1 MQTGVTRSTEQDDA
15 IFFECVKAL
24 FGYAPR
30 ALIAGTVIAGVT
42 AVTLWNISPEPLL
55 WPWFFCILLM
65 TIVRGIYYRKFMLAN
80 HSDKR
85 DNAIRWAHGY
95 TAGVVI
101 SGILWGALPWIAL
114 DLTSVSNTL
123 VICIVIFGMMAASI
137 GSHATY
143 LPAFASFLLI
153 AGGMLVLRF
162 FVESQAAL
170 MIGLMITT
178 LVVINLSYAINL
190 GRIFRGT
197 IARDFE
203 REQLLHEL
211 EEKKNKAEN
220 ASRDKSRFLAAV
232 SHDLRQPLHALSLFH
247 ASLKASLE
255 KEDQKNLLALADQ
268 SSRALGEM
276 LGELLDIARLDA
288 GKIKPDPC
296 RFPLASLLGEC
307 AEGMQPL
314 ADEQGLKFRLRLPR
328 KGCVKSDP
336 VLLKRILRNLLA
348 NAIRYTESGG
358 VLLGTRRRD
367 DDVHIEVY
375 DTGVGIPEESLPH
388 IFDEFYQINN
398 PERDREKG
406 LGLGLS
412 IVRRMAD
419 TLGHRI
425 HVRSRPGSGS
435 CFSIIVPLYSEMEAY
450 PQETDA
456 PRMDMDVAGLF
467 VIVVDDDRAILQ
479 GMRELLLGWG
489 CEVLLA
495 ESEADLLGEL
505 KEHKYPPAD
514 VLISDYRLRG
524 GHTGLEVSKAVEA
537 HFAREIPTLITSGDV
552 SPEVQTGVREAGYH
566 WLEKPVQDDVLKGMI
581 AELGDFKA

>member
-1 MQTGVTRSTEQDDA
+1 MTDEILKEKERNYIVQESVRTLFERHRVSIPGELGLTLILLFAYRNVEETRLMIWVSG
-15 IFFECVKAL
+15 IGMVAL
-24 FGYAPR
+24 
-30 ALIAGTVIAGVT
+30 VH
-42 AVTLWNISPEPLL
+42 W
-55 WPWFFCILLM
+55 FCIRSYFFNSERFEPYTWARLL
-65 TIVRGIYYRKFMLAN
+65 TASSGTLAMLIGGSAFFFFDLGN
-80 HSDKR
+80 EREVLLVTFFLVAPIFGSTVLAAAYFPTHLFWCLGSVLPLVCFL
-85 DNAIRWAHGY
+85 IF
-95 TAGVVI
+95 
-101 SGILWGALPWIAL
+101 SGITNFILLG
-114 DLTSVSNTL
+114 
-123 VICIVIFGMMAASI
+123 
-137 GSHATY
+137 
-143 LPAFASFLLI
+143 FAILLI
-153 AGGMLVLRF
+153 AIPFALILGWILAGEFKRGLQTRF
-162 FVESQAAL
+162 ENMRLIDELKQENMRVED
-170 MIGLMITT
+170 
-178 LVVINLSYAINL
+178 V
-190 GRIFRGT
+190 
-197 IARDFE
+197 
-203 REQLLHEL
+203 
-211 EEKKNKAEN
+211 
-220 ASRDKSRFLAAV
+220 SRDKSRFLAAV

-255 KEDQKNLLALADQ
+255 QENQKNLLALADQ
-268 SSRALGEM
+268 SSRSLGEM

-435 CFSIIVPLYSEMEAY
+435 CFSIIVPLCSDMEAY
-450 PQETDA
+450 PQETAA

-495 ESEADLLGEL
+495 ESEVDLLGEL
-505 KEHKYPPAD
+505 KAHKYPPAD

-552 SPEVQTGVREAGYH
+552 SPEVQAEVRAAGCY
-566 WLEKPVQDDVLKGMI
+566 WQEKPVHDDVLKGMI
-581 AELGDFKA
+581 AELGG